1 MSPSKRE
8 LSREPQRSGLAT
20 PGIFGYRAEIK
31 ELTMGNRTSLA
42 LTSLATAA
50 LGSLLLSPSANAQCT
65 KDTDCK
71 GDRVCNQGQCEERVR
86 PVLPGPPGDAP
97 VTQVPPTGP
106 AAPLPPAPLV
116 GSPPPAGYPA
126 PAYLPPAYYPA
137 PAGSSYYPAPA
148 GSGYYPPPPPSVNA
162 DPGWA
167 AGAATYGIIAGIA
180 TLGLAIGSEATKGD
194 VVPATP
200 LGGAA
205 TAILG
210 ISLPLVAV
218 GGASARENGNV
229 TGYPT
234 LRIVGWIG
242 YVVALADAAYLL
254 SQAGKRE
261 PPDGQIL
268 SVGLLGVASLSCFVL
283 DARQSASEAIRLRD
297 GGVRMGYLTPF
308 VTRDPAHPQRLASG
322 LAWTARF

>member
-1 MSPSKRE
+1 MSHRTATA
-8 LSREPQRSGLAT
+8 LTFLAT
-20 PGIFGYRAEIK
+20 
-31 ELTMGNRTSLA
+31 T
-42 LTSLATAA
+42 A
-50 LGSLLLSPSANAQCT
+50 LGSLLASPAAHAQCT

-71 GDRVCNQGQCEERVR
+71 GDRVCNRGQCVDM
-86 PVLPGPPGDAP
+86 LPPGLPAAPLGDAP
-97 VTQVPPTGP
+97 VTPAP

-126 PAYLPPAYYPA
+126 PAYPPPAYYPA

-148 GSGYYPPPPPSVNA
+148 GPGYYPPPQQQVSA

-167 AGAATYGIIAGIA
+167 GGAATYGIIAGIA

-210 ISLPLVAV
+210 ISLPIVAV
-218 GGASARENGNV
+218 GGASARQNGNV
-229 TGYPT
+229 TGHPT

-242 YVVALADAAYLL
+242 YVVALADAAYML
-254 SQAGKRE
+254 SQAGNRS

-268 SVGLLGVASLSCFVL
+268 SVGLLGVASLGCFVI
-283 DARQSASEAIRLRD
+283 DARASASEAIRLRD
-297 GGVRMGYLTPF
+297 GGARMGYLTPF

>member
-1 MSPSKRE
+1 MGAVKRAT
-8 LSREPQRSGLAT
+8 RLAT
-20 PGIFGYRAEIK
+20 TGISRYRADTK
-31 ELTMGNRTSLA
+31 ELTMKNRASIAPTF
-42 LTSLATAA
+42 LATAA

-71 GDRVCNQGQCEERVR
+71 GDRVCNQGQCVDM
-86 PVLPGPPGDAP
+86 LPPALPAAPLGGAP
-97 VTQVPPTGP
+97 VTPAP
-106 AAPLPPAPLV
+106 AAPLPPAPLI
-116 GSPPPAGYPA
+116 GSPPPSGYPA
-126 PAYLPPAYYPA
+126 PAYPPPPA
-137 PAGSSYYPAPA
+137 YYPAPA
-148 GSGYYPPPPPSVNA
+148 GSGYYPPPPPPVSA

-200 LGGAA
+200 LGGVA
-205 TAILG
+205 TALLG
-210 ISLPLVAV
+210 ISLPIVAV
-218 GGASARENGNV
+218 GGASAREKGNV

-254 SQAGKRE
+254 SQAGKHE
-261 PPDGQIL
+261 PPDGQVL

-283 DARQSASEAIRLRD
+283 DARASASEAIRLRD
-297 GGVRMGYLTPF
+297 GGARMGYLTPF